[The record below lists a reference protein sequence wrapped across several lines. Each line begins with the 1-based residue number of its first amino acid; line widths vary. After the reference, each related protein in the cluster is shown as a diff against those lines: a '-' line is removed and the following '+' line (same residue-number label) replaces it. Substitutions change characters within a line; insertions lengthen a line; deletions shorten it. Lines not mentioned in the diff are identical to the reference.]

1 MIRIGLTGNIASGKS
16 EVARML
22 ADRGATIID
31 ADELAREAVEPETQ
45 ALKDIIK
52 RWGKDILNQDGG
64 LDRAALRQIVFADQN
79 ELDALN
85 RIVHPGVTRLR
96 DREIARARER
106 GDPIVVCVI
115 PLLFERNIVE
125 EFDAIILVDAPRPL
139 RLERLVATRGL
150 EETEAMNMI
159 ASQMPAELKRA
170 RADFVIENDGSLDKL
185 ERDVDALWSSL
196 QRNAAGEET
205 NTPLRTTKFGKPD
218 VFGTIEAVK
227 AVSELFA
234 PIAGEVVAINERLDK
249 EPALVN
255 TDPYGAGWM
264 IKIKPSS
271 ASEIDGLMKSD
282 AYTKHIG
289 K

>member
-16 EVARML
+16 EVARKL

-52 RWGKDILNQDGG
+52 RWGKDVLNQDGG

-96 DREIARARER
+96 DREVARARER

-196 QRNAAGEET
+196 QRNAAGDET
-205 NTPLRTTKFGKPD
+205 NTPLRT
-218 VFGTIEAVK
+218 A
-227 AVSELFA
+227 ASVS
-234 PIAGEVVAINERLDK
+234 
-249 EPALVN
+249 
-255 TDPYGAGWM
+255 
-264 IKIKPSS
+264 
-271 ASEIDGLMKSD
+271 
-282 AYTKHIG
+282 
-289 K
+289 

>member
-52 RWGKDILNQDGG
+52 RWGKDVLNQDGG

-150 EETEAMNMI
+150 DETEAMNMI

-205 NTPLRTTKFGKPD
+205 NTPLRT
-218 VFGTIEAVK
+218 A
-227 AVSELFA
+227 ASVS
-234 PIAGEVVAINERLDK
+234 
-249 EPALVN
+249 
-255 TDPYGAGWM
+255 
-264 IKIKPSS
+264 
-271 ASEIDGLMKSD
+271 
-282 AYTKHIG
+282 
-289 K
+289 

>member
-1 MIRIGLTGNIASGKS
+1 
-16 EVARML
+16 ML

-52 RWGKDILNQDGG
+52 RWGKDVLNQDGG

-96 DREIARARER
+96 DREIAKARER

-205 NTPLRTTKFGKPD
+205 NTPLRT
-218 VFGTIEAVK
+218 A
-227 AVSELFA
+227 ASVS
-234 PIAGEVVAINERLDK
+234 
-249 EPALVN
+249 
-255 TDPYGAGWM
+255 
-264 IKIKPSS
+264 
-271 ASEIDGLMKSD
+271 
-282 AYTKHIG
+282 
-289 K
+289 

>member
-52 RWGKDILNQDGG
+52 RWGKDVLNQDGG

-96 DREIARARER
+96 DREVAKARER

-205 NTPLRTTKFGKPD
+205 NTPLRT
-218 VFGTIEAVK
+218 A
-227 AVSELFA
+227 ASVS
-234 PIAGEVVAINERLDK
+234 
-249 EPALVN
+249 
-255 TDPYGAGWM
+255 
-264 IKIKPSS
+264 
-271 ASEIDGLMKSD
+271 
-282 AYTKHIG
+282 
-289 K
+289 